1 MGKTK
6 LTFEQA
12 LEKLERI
19 VEQIEQ
25 SKVSLEE
32 SIDKYGEGMKLIKH
46 CRQVLDAAEKKIQ
59 QLARGEDGKLQ
70 PAGELPETDTEGTE
84 PPM

>member
-1 MGKTK
+1 MGKAK

-12 LEKLERI
+12 LEKLETI
-19 VEQIEQ
+19 VEEIEQ

-32 SIDKYGEGMKLIKH
+32 SISKYGEGMKLIKH

-59 QLARGEDGKLQ
+59 QLARGEDGKLE
-70 PAGELPETDTEGTE
+70 PAGKLPENDAEETE
-84 PPM
+84 PEN